1 MKKKPSR
8 EQTAREMMRKSIG
21 PHVWSGVDLFNAFVM
36 GAAVVGMLWVFTSL
50 AFAAPL
56 EHDFK
61 SPAFSGVGI
70 SSHYLTIENQETSRK
85 EAIKQELE
93 DLQKQLERDAK
104 NTTLAK
110 FIRNVESRI
119 YSTLSR
125 QLVEEMFGENPTNQ
139 GEFQIEGAGI
149 SYVKDDVENTV
160 ELTVTD
166 EDGSTTVI
174 VIPIGDFGI

>member
-1 MKKKPSR
+1 MKRTIR
-8 EQTAREMMRKSIG
+8 EQQAWEMMRKSTG
-21 PHVWSGVDLFNAFVM
+21 SRVWSGSDLFHAFV
-36 GAAVVGMLWVFTSL
+36 VGVISASLVLLFTNV
-50 AFAAPL
+50 AYGAPL
-56 EHDFK
+56 EHQFK
-61 SPAFSGVGI
+61 SPSFSGI
-70 SSHYLTIENQETSRK
+70 NQSSHYLTIENQETTRK
-85 EAIKQELE
+85 QALEQELE

-125 QLVEEMFGENPTNQ
+125 QLVEEMFGENPTNS
-139 GEFQIEGAGI
+139 GEFEIEGAGI

>member
-1 MKKKPSR
+1 MKRTPK
-8 EQTAREMMRKSIG
+8 EQKSWEMMVNAGKTKGELIFSPVLWFLVGICWGLGVGHAIG
-21 PHVWSGVDLFNAFVM
+21 
-36 GAAVVGMLWVFTSL
+36 
-50 AFAAPL
+50 API
-56 EHDFK
+56 EHNFK
-61 SPAFSGVGI
+61 SPSFNGVNQ

-85 EAIKQELE
+85 QALKQEIE

-139 GEFQIEGAGI
+139 GEFEIEGAGI
-149 SYVKDDVENTV
+149 SYVKDDVENKV

-166 EDGSTTVI
+166 EDGSQTVI
-174 VIPIGDFGI
+174 VIPIGDFGF

>member
-1 MKKKPSR
+1 MKKTNR
-8 EQTAREMMRKSIG
+8 EQEARKMMSKAVGPRVWAGADLGKAFLFGFFFGFVVFYTTVAIG
-21 PHVWSGVDLFNAFVM
+21 
-36 GAAVVGMLWVFTSL
+36 
-50 AFAAPL
+50 API
-56 EHDFK
+56 EHNFK
-61 SPAFSGVGI
+61 SPSFNGVNQ

-85 EAIKQELE
+85 QALKQEIE

-139 GEFQIEGAGI
+139 GEFEIEGAGI
-149 SYVKDDVENTV
+149 SYVKDDVENKV

-166 EDGSTTVI
+166 EDGSQTVI
-174 VIPIGDFGI
+174 VIPIGDFGF

>member
-1 MKKKPSR
+1 MKRTPR
-8 EQTAREMMRKSIG
+8 EQRAWEMMRKSVG
-21 PHVWSGVDLFNAFVM
+21 SRVWSGSDLFKAFVLGLLLALM
-36 GAAVVGMLWVFTSL
+36 MSPVV
-50 AFAAPL
+50 AAPI
-56 EHDFK
+56 EHNFK
-61 SPAFSGVGI
+61 SPSFNGI
-70 SSHYLTIENQETSRK
+70 NQSSHYLTIENQETSRK

-125 QLVEEMFGENPTNQ
+125 QLVEEMFGENPSNS
-139 GEFQIEGAGI
+139 GEFEIEGAGI
-149 SYVKDDVENTV
+149 SYVKDDVENKV

-166 EDGSTTVI
+166 EDGSQTVI
-174 VIPIGDFGI
+174 VIPIGDFGF